1 MNNFSSE
8 SKKIKRYRRGV
19 GVIIL
24 NKKRKIFIGQRFDKD
39 KAAWQM
45 PQGGID
51 RGEKAIEAAKREM
64 QEETGIKKNF
74 RVIHES
80 HDWHYYD
87 LPMHLQK
94 KLWRGRYV
102 GQKQR
107 WYVIDFYGS
116 DNEINIKTKRP
127 EFQTWRWSTKN
138 EILKLIVP
146 FKSKLYKSVF
156 KEFDIILGSI
166 E

>member
-1 MNNFSSE
+1 
-8 SKKIKRYRRGV
+8 
-19 GVIIL
+19 
-24 NKKRKIFIGQRFDKD
+24 
-39 KAAWQM
+39 M

-87 LPMHLQK
+87 LPMQLQK

-138 EILKLIVP
+138 EILKKTLQSRRIRFRRHRYVNW
-146 FKSKLYKSVF
+146 V
-156 KEFDIILGSI
+156 SI
-166 E
+166 MFSNTRGVSRK

>member
-1 MNNFSSE
+1 ML
-8 SKKIKRYRRGV
+8 IQ
-19 GVIIL
+19 L
-24 NKKRKIFIGQRFDKD
+24 
-39 KAAWQM
+39 
-45 PQGGID
+45 
-51 RGEKAIEAAKREM
+51 
-64 QEETGIKKNF
+64 
-74 RVIHES
+74 
-80 HDWHYYD
+80 
-87 LPMHLQK
+87 HLQK

-156 KEFDIILGSI
+156 KEFDNILGSI